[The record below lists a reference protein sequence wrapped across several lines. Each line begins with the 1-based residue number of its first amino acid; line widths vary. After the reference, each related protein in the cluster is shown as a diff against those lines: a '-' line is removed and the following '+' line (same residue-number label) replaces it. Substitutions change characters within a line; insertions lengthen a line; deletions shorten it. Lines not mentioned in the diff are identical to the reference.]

1 MAQKIRHRG
10 PDWSGI
16 YVGGSAILAHE
27 RLSIVDPQSGGQP
40 LYSPDRKQVLA
51 VNGEIYNHR
60 DIRAKYAGKYNFQ
73 TGSDCEVILALYKDK
88 GIHFLEDISGIFAF
102 VLYDEEKDEFLIARD
117 PIGVIP
123 LYIGKDKEGKIYFG
137 SELKALEGFCD
148 EYEIFLPGHYFYSK
162 EGKMKRWYS
171 RDWTEYET
179 VKENDAQTVDV
190 KIALEEA
197 VHRQLMSDVPYGVLL
212 SGGLDSSVIS
222 AIAKK
227 YAAKRIETDGASDA
241 WWPQL
246 HSFAIGL
253 KGAGYAAQSEATAM
267 AASLGLP
274 QEVMGQQLGTLSGG
288 QRRRIELA
296 RILFS
301 DADTL
306 ILDEPTNHLDADSIE
321 WLRGY
326 LKKYEGGFLVISHS
340 TELLDEV
347 VNKVWHLDAQLGQI
361 DMYSLGWKAYLHQRV
376 VDEERRRREREVA
389 EKKAERL
396 MQQGIRL
403 HAKATKAVAAQ
414 NMMRRAEKLLE
425 NTSEAQKQEK
435 VADIRFPEPA
445 PCGRTPIMAKD
456 VSKAYGSN
464 IVFAGV
470 NLAIDKGSRVVIL
483 GYNGAGKT
491 TTLRLLAHLEEPD
504 TGSVDYGHG
513 CKIGYF
519 AQEHDTLDLNAT
531 VLENLIHVAPELNDT
546 QARSILG
553 SFLFSG
559 DDALKPARVLSGGE
573 KTRLALA
580 TLVTSRANVLLL
592 DEPTNNLDPASRD
605 EILKAIAK
613 YEGAIVLVT
622 HDEGAV
628 QALNPERVLLMPD
641 GDEDLWNDSYLEL
654 VAEE

>member
-1 MAQKIRHRG
+1 MNLLSVINLKKTYGVKTLFEKINF
-10 PDWSGI
+10 
-16 YVGGSAILAHE
+16 
-27 RLSIVDPQSGGQP
+27 SIED
-40 LYSPDRKQVLA
+40 
-51 VNGEIYNHR
+51 
-60 DIRAKYAGKYNFQ
+60 
-73 TGSDCEVILALYKDK
+73 SDK
-88 GIHFLEDISGIFAF
+88 
-102 VLYDEEKDEFLIARD
+102 
-117 PIGVIP
+117 IGVIGVNGT
-123 LYIGKDKEGKIYFG
+123 GKSSLLRIVAGQDTPDAGEVRVYG
-137 SELKALEGFCD
+137 S
-148 EYEIFLPGHYFYSK
+148 
-162 EGKMKRWYS
+162 
-171 RDWTEYET
+171 
-179 VKENDAQTVDV
+179 
-190 KIALEEA
+190 
-197 VHRQLMSDVPYGVLL
+197 
-212 SGGLDSSVIS
+212 
-222 AIAKK
+222 
-227 YAAKRIETDGASDA
+227 KRIEYLAQTPELDPNITVLAQVFRADTPEMNTLRDYEHTLDLLMRYPEDEKLQRHLLALTDTIDA
-241 WWPQL
+241 GGLWNLKSQVETILTQL
-246 HSFAIGL
+246 GIRDFDKTI
-253 KGAGYAAQSEATAM
+253 
-267 AASLGLP
+267 
-274 QEVMGQQLGTLSGG
+274 GTLSGG

-361 DMYSLGWKAYLHQRV
+361 DMYSLSWKAYLHQRV

-396 MQQGIRL
+396 MKQGIRL
-403 HAKATKAVAAQ
+403 HAKASKAVAAQ

-425 NTSEAQKQEK
+425 NTSEAQKAEK

-445 PCGRTPIMAKD
+445 PCCRTPIMAKD
-456 VSKAYGSN
+456 ISKAYGSN

-491 TTLRLLAHLEEPD
+491 TTLRLLAHIEEPD
-504 TGSVDYGHG
+504 TGSVEYGHG

-531 VLENLIHVAPELNDT
+531 VLENLQHVAPELDNT

-559 DDALKPARVLSGGE
+559 DDAMKPAHVLSGGE

-592 DEPTNNLDPASRD
+592 DEPTNNLDPASRE

-628 QALNPERVLLMPD
+628 EALNPERVLLMPD
-641 GDEDLWNDSYLEL
+641 GDEDLWNDSYLDL